1 MGFGALAGAI
11 GSAIGGNVIDGLFNQ
26 RAQDRARAASEDIY
40 RSRYQIMVQDMKAAG
55 LNPMLAY
62 SKDPGAAP
70 SVGGGQIVGGTG
82 QAINSARATSA
93 QSALMREQ
101 EEKVRAEKDNVEA
114 DTKNKLAM
122 ANQIEAQ
129 TYQLRASGQL
139 ADSQTGQIR
148 ALLPSLIKKNM
159 SEAEAAE
166 LALPKLRNLSAAEFT
181 QWKKDIAPFLEDAVL
196 ATQAGA
202 NLGRVFNPMTFLSE
216 LTKKRAATAQP
227 NHYKRG
233 TNYGR

>member
-70 SVGGGQIVGGTG
+70 SVGGGSIVSGTG
-82 QAINSARATSA
+82 QAINSARQTSA
-93 QSALMREQ
+93 QSSLMKEQ
-101 EEKVRAEKDNVEA
+101 EEQIRAQVDNTKA
-114 DTKNKLAM
+114 DTLNKIAQAKL
-122 ANQIEAQ
+122 IEAQ
-129 TYQLRASGQL
+129 TYSTTAQGGNYEA
-139 ADSQTGQIR
+139 QTAQIHSM
-148 ALLPSLIKKNM
+148 LDILIDKGT
-159 SEAEAAE
+159 SEAEAAR
-166 LALPKLRNLSAAEFT
+166 LILPKLRNQSNAEFT
-181 QWKKDIAPFLEDAVL
+181 AWKREIAPFLEDAVQ

-202 NLGRVFNPMTFLSE
+202 NLGRVFNPMTFIKEITRLKSNQS
-216 LTKKRAATAQP
+216 QP

-233 TNYGR
+233 TSYGR